1 MDLRISDSGILVA
14 DKVDVH
20 TSLIIPQYA
29 GCSRKVRNTSL
40 MRVRT
45 KGEFYNRI
53 FPIQNRLLSLID
65 MGGEPLY
72 VIRADVLLAEIIL
85 EKGEVSEPII
95 TLPEYFGV
103 EDYDVE
109 YTQNGKQNIK
119 RGKYEW

>member
-1 MDLRISDSGILVA
+1 MDLHTSDSNILVA
-14 DKVDVH
+14 DKVNIH

-29 GCSRKVRNTSL
+29 GYSRKVKTTSL

-53 FPIQNRLLSLID
+53 FPIQDRLLSLID

-72 VIRADVLLAEIIL
+72 VIKADALLAEIIL
-85 EKGEVSEPII
+85 DKGEVAEPII
-95 TLPEYFGV
+95 TLPEYFGI